1 VSYVDG
7 SVGLARLE
15 AVLNLEVPSLAA
27 VGGSLTLRADRLRT
41 VAFPGLLEVGDTLDL
56 GGSGR
61 LDTIALPRLSTVGG
75 PMYFGSLPSLA
86 SLKLPSVR
94 TATDFELSGAGSD
107 LDTLQL
113 VDLSTL
119 QTLTGAFS
127 VTSSGGDP
135 VFDVPALQTVQS
147 LTFED
152 NRFPSIGG
160 FSSLQTVAEDLVV
173 NTNETLV
180 EFVGFDDLTNV
191 GGDVW
196 VIGNPTLES
205 MPGLGQLRTVA
216 GTFKL
221 AENSTFGVLAMD
233 LESVTVLD
241 LSDNRILA
249 VDLPLLTTLSQAF
262 IHDNS
267 GFSCLHLPS
276 LTNVVAESSASSAI
290 FSVYDNGSLPS
301 CQVDTIIAQIQNEDL
316 ISTNTQNG
324 SGANCTP
331 TICP

>member
-1 VSYVDG
+1 
-7 SVGLARLE
+7 
-15 AVLNLEVPSLAA
+15 
-27 VGGSLTLRADRLRT
+27 
-41 VAFPGLLEVGDTLDL
+41 
-56 GGSGR
+56 
-61 LDTIALPRLSTVGG
+61 
-75 PMYFGSLPSLA
+75 
-86 SLKLPSVR
+86 
-94 TATDFELSGAGSD
+94 
-107 LDTLQL
+107 
-113 VDLSTL
+113 
-119 QTLTGAFS
+119 
-127 VTSSGGDP
+127 
-135 VFDVPALQTVQS
+135 
-147 LTFED
+147 
-152 NRFPSIGG
+152 
-160 FSSLQTVAEDLVV
+160 
-173 NTNETLV
+173 
-180 EFVGFDDLTNV
+180 
-191 GGDVW
+191 
-196 VIGNPTLES
+196 

-276 LTNVVAESSASSAI
+276 LTNVVAESSVSSAI